1 MKKYSVLMIDL
12 DGTLLDIE
20 VAFFLGPMVQAMHGC
35 FDELL
40 TRDTFTEGL
49 FRGIEEIMEKPRLEG
64 VTNQDGFTSTFS
76 VLTGVPPE
84 EVVKRF
90 DRFYSDVFP
99 TLNGHARPR
108 DGADQFVRKAS
119 ERGYRLVLATNP
131 IFPTTAVIERLGWAD
146 VDPGMFEFIPGLE
159 TMGSCKPQV
168 EYFLE
173 LADRAGV
180 SPTACLMIGNDVQQ
194 DLPAAEAGMDTF
206 LVEGH
211 LVDRGTGG
219 TAPDAT
225 GSLEELGEMLGL
237 N

>member
-1 MKKYSVLMIDL
+1 MIDL

-20 VAFFLGPMVQAMHGC
+20 VAFFLGPMVHAMHGC

-40 TRDTFTEGL
+40 SRDTFTEGL
-49 FRGIEEIMEKPRLEG
+49 FRGIEEIMENSRPQGE
-64 VTNQDGFTSTFS
+64 TNQDGFTSTFS
-76 VLTGVPPE
+76 ALTGVSPE
-84 EVVKRF
+84 EVVRRF

-225 GSLEELGEMLGL
+225 GSLEELGEMLGFKI

>member
-35 FDELL
+35 FEELVS
-40 TRDTFTEGL
+40 RDTFTEGL
-49 FRGIEEIMEKPRLEG
+49 FRGIEEIMAKPRPEG
-64 VTNQDGFTSTFS
+64 ETNQDGFTSTFS
-76 VLTGVPPE
+76 ALTGVSPE
-84 EVVKRF
+84 EVVRRF

-108 DGADQFVRKAS
+108 DGAGWFVRKAS

-131 IFPTTAVIERLGWAD
+131 IFPTTAVIERLGWAG
-146 VDPGMFEFIPGLE
+146 VDPGMFDFIPGLE

-168 EYFLE
+168 EYFFD

-180 SPTACLMIGNDVQQ
+180 SPTTCLMIGNDVQQ
-194 DLPAAEAGMDTF
+194 DLPASETGMDTF

-211 LVDRGTGG
+211 LVDRGT
-219 TAPDAT
+219 THREPCAR
-225 GSLEELGEMLGL
+225 GSLKELGEMLGL
-237 N
+237 S